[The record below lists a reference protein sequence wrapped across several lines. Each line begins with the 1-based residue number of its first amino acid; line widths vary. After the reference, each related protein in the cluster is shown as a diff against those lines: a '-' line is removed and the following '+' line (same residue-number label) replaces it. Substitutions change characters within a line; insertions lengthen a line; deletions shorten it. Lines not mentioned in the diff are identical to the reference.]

1 MNNRERLHAIMN
13 YEQPDRMPAVHFGY
27 TPEVLQVWVEQGH
40 LPKEILDYPD
50 YSEEAEDIIG
60 EKLGFDFG
68 WNQTSFYS
76 TFLRPYFEPQ
86 LIEKRPDGFEVH
98 RDVMG
103 VYVLQKEGAGSIP
116 AEVDHLLKDRE
127 TWEEHYLPRLQAAE
141 ERFSQKALEK
151 AIKKQEQGNPV
162 GLHCGSLCGRIRD
175 ILGIVGLSYMTV
187 DDEDLL
193 AEIFDT
199 IGKLAVTACERS
211 LATGF
216 QFDYAHFW
224 EDVCYKNGPLISPS
238 MFREFTGPYYKK
250 ITDLLKAHNV
260 NIVSVDCDG
269 CIDSLIPVWLD
280 NGVNTMFPIEVG
292 TWNASIEPW
301 RANYGKQLH
310 GIGGMRKAL
319 FAQDYAAIDAELK
332 RLAPMAKE
340 LGYIPCPDHR
350 IPVDAKWENVQYYAE
365 KVKDIYKL

>member
-50 YSEEAEDIIG
+50 YSQEAEDIIG

-68 WNQTSFYS
+68 WNQTSFYAH
-76 TFLRPYFEPQ
+76 FLRPYFEPH
-86 LIEKRPDGFEVH
+86 LVEKLDNGFEKH
-98 RDVMG
+98 MDNMG
-103 VYVLQKEGAGSIP
+103 VFILQKAGAGSIP
-116 AEVDHLLKDRE
+116 AEVDHLLQDRE
-127 TWEEHYLPRLQAAE
+127 SWEEHYLPKLQASE
-141 ERFSQKALEK
+141 DRFNAAAVE
-151 AIKKQEQGNPV
+151 AAKKEQAKGNPV
-162 GLHCGSLCGRIRD
+162 GLHCGSLCGRVRD
-175 ILGIVGLSYMTV
+175 ILGVVGLSYMTV

-193 AEIFDT
+193 AEIFET
-199 IGKLAVTACERS
+199 LGNLCVTSVEKS

-216 QFDYAHFW
+216 QFDYGHFW
-224 EDVCYKNGPLISPS
+224 EDVCYKNGPLFSPT
-238 MFREFTGPYYKK
+238 MFREFTAPFYKK
-250 ITDLLKAHNV
+250 ISELLNAHGV
-260 NIVSVDCDG
+260 DIISVDCDG
-269 CIDSLIPVWLD
+269 LIDSLIPVWLD

-301 RANYGKQLH
+301 RKQYGKKIH